1 MSFGTIFAILVGV
14 IFVNNFVFARFLGLC
29 PYLGVTKDTSSAI
42 GMGMAVIF
50 VMTMASIV
58 TWPLYRYFLAP
69 NVLVE
74 GLELARVLR
83 TTSFILVIASLVQFI
98 EMLLQKVNPALYK
111 ALGIYL
117 PIITTNCAILGVA
130 VLNIDTFFKDGK
142 PLPGSYLGSIAQGF
156 GAGVGFTLAMIL
168 MSSVR
173 ERMEMANIPKALQGV
188 PIAFVTAGLMSMGFL
203 GFSGLIK

>member
-1 MSFGTIFAILVGV
+1 MSFGTIFALLISV

-50 VMTMASIV
+50 VMTVASIV

-69 NVLVE
+69 F
-74 GLELARVLR
+74 GLERVLR

-130 VLNIDTFFKDGK
+130 VLNIDTFFKGGN
-142 PLPGSYLGSIAQGF
+142 PLPGSYLASVVQGF
-156 GAGVGFTLAMIL
+156 GAGLGFTLAMIL

-173 ERMEMANIPKALQGV
+173 ERMEMANIPKALQGI

>member
-1 MSFGTIFAILVGV
+1 MDFGTIFAILVSV

-29 PYLGVTKDTSSAI
+29 PYLGVTKDTSSAM

-58 TWPLYRYFLAP
+58 TWPLYTYFLAP
-69 NVLVE
+69 F
-74 GLELARVLR
+74 GLERVLR

-130 VLNIDTFFKDGK
+130 VLNIEK
-142 PLPGSYLGSIAQGF
+142 LPGSYLGSVVQGF
-156 GAGVGFTLAMIL
+156 GAGLGFTLAMIL

-173 ERMEMANIPKALQGV
+173 ERMEMANIPKPLQGV

-203 GFSGLIK
+203 GFSGLVKEVIVP

>member
-1 MSFGTIFAILVGV
+1 MSLGTIFAILISV
-14 IFVNNFVFARFLGLC
+14 IFVNNFIFSRFLGLC

-42 GMGMAVIF
+42 GMGMAVTF

-58 TWPLYRYFLAP
+58 TWPLYRYFLEP
-69 NVLVE
+69 F
-74 GLELARVLR
+74 GLERVLR

-98 EMLLQKVNPALYK
+98 EMVLQKVNPALYK

-130 VLNIDTFFKDGK
+130 VLNIDKFHD
-142 PLPGSYLGSIAQGF
+142 SYLGSIVQGF
-156 GAGVGFTLAMIL
+156 GAGLGFTLAMIL

-173 ERMEMANIPKALQGV
+173 QRMEMADIPKALQGI

>member
-1 MSFGTIFAILVGV
+1 MNLGTVFAILIGV
-14 IFVNNFVFARFLGLC
+14 IFVNNFVFSRFLGLC
-29 PYLGVTKDTSSAI
+29 PYLGVSKDTSSAI

-69 NVLVE
+69 DAVIK
-74 GLELARVLR
+74 GLELAKALR

-130 VLNIDTFFKDGK
+130 VLNIDTFFKHGK
-142 PLPGSYLGSIAQGF
+142 PVPGSYLGSIVQGF
-156 GAGVGFTLAMIL
+156 GAGLGFTLAMIL

-173 ERMEMANIPKALQGV
+173 ERMEMANIPKPLQGI
-188 PIAFVTAGLMSMGFL
+188 PIAFITAGLMSMAFL

>member
-1 MSFGTIFAILVGV
+1 MSLGTICAILISV
-14 IFVNNFVFARFLGLC
+14 IFVNNFVFSRFLGLC
-29 PYLGVTKDTSSAI
+29 PYLGVTKDISSAI

-50 VMTMASIV
+50 VMTVASIV
-58 TWPLYRYFLAP
+58 TWPLYRYFLVP
-69 NVLVE
+69 F
-74 GLELARVLR
+74 GLERVLR

-98 EMLLQKVNPALYK
+98 EMLLQKINPALYK

-130 VLNIDTFFKDGK
+130 VLNIDTFFRDGK
-142 PLPGSYLGSIAQGF
+142 PLNGSYLGSVIQGF

-173 ERMEMANIPKALQGV
+173 ERLEVANIPKPLQGI

>member
-1 MSFGTIFAILVGV
+1 MSVGTIFAILIGV
-14 IFVNNFVFARFLGLC
+14 IFVNNFVFSRFLGLC

-50 VMTMASIV
+50 VMTVASIV
-58 TWPLYRYFLAP
+58 TWPLYNYFLSP
-69 NVLVE
+69 F
-74 GLELARVLR
+74 GLERVLR
-83 TTSFILVIASLVQFI
+83 TTSFILVIAALVQFI

-111 ALGIYL
+111 SLGIYL

-142 PLPGSYLGSIAQGF
+142 PVSGSYLGSIIQGF
-156 GAGVGFTLAMIL
+156 GSGVGFMLAMIL

-173 ERMEMANIPKALQGV
+173 ERMEMANIPKPLQGI
-188 PIAFVTAGLMSMGFL
+188 PIAFITAGLMSMGFL

>member
-1 MSFGTIFAILVGV
+1 MSIGSIFAILVGV
-14 IFVNNFVFARFLGLC
+14 IFVNNFIFSRFLGLC
-29 PYLGVTKDTSSAI
+29 PYLGVSKDTSSAI

-58 TWPLYRYFLAP
+58 TWPLYRFFLSP
-69 NVLVE
+69 F
-74 GLELARVLR
+74 GLERVLR

-142 PLPGSYLGSIAQGF
+142 PIAGSYLGSIVQGF
-156 GAGVGFTLAMIL
+156 GAGLGFTLAMVL

-173 ERMEMANIPKALQGV
+173 ERMEMANIPKPLQGI
-188 PIAFVTAGLMSMGFL
+188 PIAFITAGLMSMGFL

>member
-14 IFVNNFVFARFLGLC
+14 IFVNNFVFSRFLGLC
-29 PYLGVTKDTSSAI
+29 PYLGVTKDTPSAI

-69 NVLVE
+69 F
-74 GLELARVLR
+74 GLERVLR

-98 EMLLQKVNPALYK
+98 EMLLQKVNPGLYK

-130 VLNIDTFFKDGK
+130 VLNIDTFFKDGN
-142 PLPGSYLGSIAQGF
+142 PVPGSYLGSIVQGF
-156 GAGVGFTLAMIL
+156 GAGLGFTLAMIL

-173 ERMEMANIPKALQGV
+173 ERMEMANIPRALQGV

>member
-1 MSFGTIFAILVGV
+1 MDLGSIFAILIGV
-14 IFVNNFVFARFLGLC
+14 ILVNNFVFARFLGLC
-29 PYLGVTKDTSSAI
+29 PYLGVTRETSSAI

-69 NVLVE
+69 DAVVK
-74 GLELARVLR
+74 GLELARILR

-117 PIITTNCAILGVA
+117 PIITTNCTILGVA

-142 PLPGSYLGSIAQGF
+142 PVPGSYLGSIVQGF
-156 GAGVGFTLAMIL
+156 GAGLGFTLAMIL

-173 ERMEMANIPKALQGV
+173 ERLEMANIPKPLQGI
-188 PIAFVTAGLMSMGFL
+188 PIAFINACLMSMGFL

>member
-1 MSFGTIFAILVGV
+1 MSLGTICAILISV
-14 IFVNNFVFARFLGLC
+14 IFVNNFVFSRFLGLC

-50 VMTMASIV
+50 VMTVASIV
-58 TWPLYRYFLAP
+58 TWPLYRYFLVP
-69 NVLVE
+69 F
-74 GLELARVLR
+74 GLERVLR

-98 EMLLQKVNPALYK
+98 EMLLQKINPALYK

-130 VLNIDTFFKDGK
+130 VLNIDTFFRDGK
-142 PLPGSYLGSIAQGF
+142 PLNGSYLGSVIQGF

-173 ERMEMANIPKALQGV
+173 ERLEVANIPKPLQGI

>member
-1 MSFGTIFAILVGV
+1 MGFDKIFAIVIGM

-29 PYLGVTKDTSSAI
+29 PYMGVTRETSSAI

-50 VMTMASIV
+50 VMTIASV
-58 TWPLYRYFLAP
+58 ATWPIYRYFLAP
-69 NVLVE
+69 F
-74 GLELARVLR
+74 GLERVLR
-83 TTSFILVIASLVQFI
+83 TTSFILVIAALVQFI
-98 EMLLQKVNPALYK
+98 EMLLQKINPALYK

-117 PIITTNCAILGVA
+117 PIITTNCTILGVA

-142 PLPGSYLGSIAQGF
+142 PLPGSFLSSIIQGF
-156 GAGVGFTLAMIL
+156 SAGLGFTLAMIL

-173 ERMEMANIPKALQGV
+173 ERMEMANIPRPLQGIPV
-188 PIAFVTAGLMSMGFL
+188 AFVTAGLMSMGFL